1 MSQKPENPRGNTTET
16 DEPNIVEWLSWLNGA
31 SDAETDEAGAA
42 EASSAGSDPVNGEQ
56 ASDPD
61 WMGGSDGVGYPQAAP
76 DTSAQAD
83 DDTEDDKHQ
92 ERGTD
97 TADDVDATAVNDD
110 TDGSKQVAA
119 ETDEA
124 TGDGNTEPTMNMA
137 GIAHPWGDPDIIT
150 LDTTGEDTT
159 DVFEEPSSEE
169 DSFAYL
175 DEHADT
181 VDGETVAAEEPAEN
195 TAVDPQTDDAPARRS
210 WMQELAAS
218 GIGSDADAPD
228 EDLDYDSDPASDDTS
243 DEAPA
248 APAETLTQ
256 PIPLARRRTTPKK
269 NSAYLD
275 TNTYGDKTATAG
287 TAGGGKRR
295 GGGSRSRTVLAGK
308 TGWIIAG
315 AAGLAL
321 IGGVVYTSTNIM
333 SDTDPVTAQAGDV
346 QTSVAPNSDT
356 SGPQIGPRAVSQNTG
371 ATPTAQEK
379 TIGGTCATVEDSDLP
394 VMNAGQKDPRSA
406 WVTYNAEL
414 YNHNVDGIKAVLAG
428 DSSLRNQD
436 WAKVIDATPEG
447 ATFCLQMEP
456 TSGSTLRGS
465 LEVTTA
471 DGESTTY
478 KQKATAVEA
487 DGRWY
492 LTDITKDTRG

>member
-1 MSQKPENPRGNTTET
+1 M
-16 DEPNIVEWLSWLNGA
+16 
-31 SDAETDEAGAA
+31 
-42 EASSAGSDPVNGEQ
+42 
-56 ASDPD
+56 
-61 WMGGSDGVGYPQAAP
+61 GYPQAAP
-76 DTSAQAD
+76 EVSADAGHPDAEDQARQD
-83 DDTEDDKHQ
+83 DALDEPTVSEVNDID
-92 ERGTD
+92 ESNGTD
-97 TADDVDATAVNDD
+97 GGEEPDDSSEQLTNL
-110 TDGSKQVAA
+110 
-119 ETDEA
+119 
-124 TGDGNTEPTMNMA
+124 TGV
-137 GIAHPWGDPDIIT
+137 AHPWGEGEMTMFTPRYGLT
-150 LDTTGEDTT
+150 PVQPTTDTQTTDSSQDAT

-169 DSFAYL
+169 DSFDYL

-181 VDGETVAAEEPAEN
+181 ADGE
-195 TAVDPQTDDAPARRS
+195 PQTDEAPAPRS

-218 GIGSDADAPD
+218 GIGSDVDAPD
-228 EDLDYDSDPASDDTS
+228 EDLDDGSDHTSEDIS

-275 TNTYGDKTATAG
+275 TKTYSDKNATAG

-295 GGGSRSRTVLAGK
+295 GDGSRSRSVLAGK
-308 TGWIIAG
+308 KGWIIAG
-315 AAGLAL
+315 AASFAL
-321 IGGVVYTSTNIM
+321 IGGVVYTSTQIM
-333 SDTDPVTAQAGDV
+333 SDTEPVTAQAGDV

-371 ATPTAQEK
+371 KTPSGQEK

-394 VMNAGQKDPRSA
+394 VMNAGQKDPRAA

-414 YNHNVDGIKAVLAG
+414 YSHNVDGIKAVLAG

-436 WAKVIDATPEG
+436 WAKVIDATPKG

-471 DGESTTY
+471 EGESTTY
-478 KQKATAVEA
+478 RQKATAVEA
-487 DGRWY
+487 DGHWY
-492 LTDITKDTRG
+492 IREITKDTRA

>member
-16 DEPNIVEWLSWLNGA
+16 DEPNIVEWLSWLNGP
-31 SDAETDEAGAA
+31 SDTETDEAGAA
-42 EASSAGSDPVNGEQ
+42 EESSTGSDPVNGEQ

-76 DTSAQAD
+76 DNSAQAD
-83 DDTEDDKHQ
+83 EDTEDDKHQ
-92 ERGTD
+92 ERDTT
-97 TADDVDATAVNDD
+97 TADDVDATAVNDN
-110 TDGSKQVAA
+110 TDGSEQDAA
-119 ETDEA
+119 DDGS
-124 TGDGNTEPTMNMA
+124 TGPTTNMA
-137 GIAHPWGDPDIIT
+137 GIAHPWGDPDMIT
-150 LDTTGEDTT
+150 LDTTGEDTD

-175 DEHADT
+175 DTPVDT
-181 VDGETVAAEEPAEN
+181 DAGGQVAEEEPAED
-195 TAVDPQTDDAPARRS
+195 TDGDPQTDEAPAPRS

-228 EDLDYDSDPASDDTS
+228 GDLDYDSDPASDDTS
-243 DEAPA
+243 DEAPT

-287 TAGGGKRR
+287 TADGGKRR

-308 TGWIIAG
+308 KGWIIAG

-333 SDTDPVTAQAGDV
+333 SDTDPVTAQAGNV

-371 ATPTAQEK
+371 ATPSVQEK

-394 VMNAGQKDPRSA
+394 VMNSGQKDPRSA

-492 LTDITKDTRG
+492 LTDITKDTRE